1 MSKQDDII
9 FIKHFSWVIAGLM
22 VFTVIIALAGMYI
35 HNQLAVS
42 ENPSALLAAEE
53 RIAPAGAVYA
63 GDTGREAVQEALA
76 AARAD
81 QPAPFDGSTD
91 GEMIYG
97 EVCQACHLAGAAG
110 APKLED
116 AVWTERLAQGRE
128 TLVQHAIEGI
138 GLMPAKGGR
147 TDLTDEQV
155 AASVDYMIAQVQ

>member
-1 MSKQDDII
+1 MSKQDDIV
-9 FIKHFSWVIAGLM
+9 FIKHFSWIIAGLM
-22 VFTVIIALAGMYI
+22 VFTVIIALAGLYI

-42 ENPSALLAAEE
+42 ENPSAMLAAEQ
-53 RIAPAGAVYA
+53 RIAPAGDVYA
-63 GDTGREAVQEALA
+63 GDTGRQAVQEAIA
-76 AARAD
+76 SASAG

-91 GEMIYG
+91 GEMIYV

-110 APKLED
+110 APQLE
-116 AVWTERLAQGRE
+116 AGLWTERLAQGRD
-128 TLVQHAIEGI
+128 TLVEHAINGI